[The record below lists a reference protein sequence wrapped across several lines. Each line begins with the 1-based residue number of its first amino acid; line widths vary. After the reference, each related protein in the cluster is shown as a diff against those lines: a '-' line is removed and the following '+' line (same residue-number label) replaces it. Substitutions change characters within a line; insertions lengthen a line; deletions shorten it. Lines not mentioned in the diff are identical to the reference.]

1 MNSLIRT
8 VRSKSIN
15 AEQTRFQ
22 SEQESCVLCD
32 TKLEVRAERVATT
45 TPDGM
50 NKSEIVRETAE
61 CPKCRVR
68 ARSKD
73 HQLQ

>member
-1 MNSLIRT
+1 MNNLIRT

-22 SEQESCVLCD
+22 SEQESCVLCG
-32 TKLEVRAERVATT
+32 TKLEVKAERLVVEPTA
-45 TPDGM
+45 GG
-50 NKSEIVRETAE
+50 EIVREVAE

>member
-1 MNSLIRT
+1 MNNLIRT

-15 AEQTRFQ
+15 AEQTRYQ
-22 SEQESCVLCD
+22 SEQETCVLCD
-32 TKLEVRAERVATT
+32 TKLEVKAERITT
-45 TPDGM
+45 TAPAG
-50 NKSEIVRETAE
+50 EIVREVAE